1 MTEYFKPI
9 AYSEG
14 ISFLLLLSV
23 AMPMKYVFGIAC
35 KAYDGG
41 RQHGISSMTNRV
53 ADASG
58 VKPLKAAEVEFHRFI
73 GWRCLG
79 IAGR

>member
-1 MTEYFKPI
+1 MKIELATIKDR
-9 AYSEG
+9 SEG
-14 ISFLLLLSV
+14 LGFEE
-23 AMPMKYVFGIAC
+23 YVFGVAC

-41 RQHGISSMTNRV
+41 RQHGITSMTNRV

-73 GWRCLG
+73 GWRCCG
-79 IAGR
+79 IAG